1 MQNPALHTITAIS
14 TFFITLRRG
23 KQCYLLKSP
32 KIKKAVFW
40 FIVFLNFIAR
50 KRVTFA
56 KFVNE
61 KKVISCLSA
70 FKF

>member
-23 KQCYLLKSP
+23 KQCY
-32 KIKKAVFW
+32 KKGDFW

-56 KFVNE
+56 KFISE
-61 KKVISCLSA
+61 KKDDFLFICFQILMHQKV
-70 FKF
+70 